1 MKEIYFGAGCFRGA
15 QKYFSLVPGV
25 LETDVGYANGKTARP
40 TYQDVC
46 RGATDH
52 VEAVRVRYDEKEAP
66 LLLLLELFY
75 DAIDP
80 TSVNRQGGDAGRQYR
95 TGIYYTDE
103 ADRPMIEESLT
114 VLQSR
119 LKKPVAI
126 EYGPLENYWPAEE
139 YHQRYLDKN
148 PGGYCH
154 IGAEKF
160 KKAAAAKPPAAPQ
173 NPAYRAPDAAAL
185 RKTLTPL
192 QYEVTQN
199 SATEPPF
206 QNEYWDEHRK
216 GIYVD
221 VTTGEPLFFSS
232 DKFDSGCGWPSFTK
246 PADASAVREASD
258 TSHGMRRTEVRSA
271 GGNAHLGHVFNDGPA
286 AQGGLRYCINSAALR
301 FIPLEEMAA
310 AGYGAYIPRLE

>member
-148 PGGYCH
+148 PGG
-154 IGAEKF
+154 
-160 KKAAAAKPPAAPQ
+160 
-173 NPAYRAPDAAAL
+173 
-185 RKTLTPL
+185 
-192 QYEVTQN
+192 
-199 SATEPPF
+199 
-206 QNEYWDEHRK
+206 
-216 GIYVD
+216 
-221 VTTGEPLFFSS
+221 
-232 DKFDSGCGWPSFTK
+232 
-246 PADASAVREASD
+246 
-258 TSHGMRRTEVRSA
+258 
-271 GGNAHLGHVFNDGPA
+271 
-286 AQGGLRYCINSAALR
+286 
-301 FIPLEEMAA
+301 
-310 AGYGAYIPRLE
+310 